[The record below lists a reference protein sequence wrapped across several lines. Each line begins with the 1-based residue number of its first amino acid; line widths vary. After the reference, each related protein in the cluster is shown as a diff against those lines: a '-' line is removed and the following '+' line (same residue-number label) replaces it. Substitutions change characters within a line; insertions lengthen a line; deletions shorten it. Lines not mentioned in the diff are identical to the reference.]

1 MENTIGFNADNQ
13 STTEDFS
20 PLMTEN
26 VIERDYT
33 RPTFQGAVDATP
45 IDEPVIIPPSFED
58 LEAIHQDKV
67 VDEDLQQ
74 GEDSG
79 SSFSSSGANEAMND
93 LDNKDKKKASQ
104 AMVEAV
110 LDGYSQLCGFGN
122 KLVQISPKKVD
133 KLVAEGQINPN
144 LQIPV
149 EGGSIRVIDYFT
161 EYNRSIDGVLR
172 VDDEFKD
179 KVRPVMT
186 RVFMKRNIGMTD
198 EQLLG
203 YYFGVDIIQKGA
215 MIYSLTSQNKQLINS
230 IIELTESTK
239 GSNPQPQTK
248 SEPQRTY
255 SEPEPERQ
263 FVEPEAQREYVEPDE
278 IKSKP
283 KDEFQEAVV
292 VEEKPKRTRATS
304 MPEFGDKDILAQME
318 NIANGTDKPK
328 SNRGRKKRSI

>member
-45 IDEPVIIPPSFED
+45 IEEPIIIPPSFED
-58 LEAIHQDKV
+58 LQAVHEQNVSEDEAQPSD
-67 VDEDLQQ
+67 
-74 GEDSG
+74 DSG
-79 SSFSSSGANEAMND
+79 SSSFSSSGANEAMND

-122 KLVQISPKKVD
+122 KLVQISPKKID

-149 EGGSIRVIDYFT
+149 DGGSIRVVDYFT

-230 IIELTESTK
+230 IIELTESNK
-239 GSNPQPQTK
+239 GNNPQPQAK
-248 SEPQRTY
+248 AEPQRTY

-263 FVEPEAQREYVEPDE
+263 FVEPDAQREYVEPDE

-292 VEEKPKRTRATS
+292 VEEKPKKTRTTA
-304 MPEFGDKDILAQME
+304 MPQFGDKDILAQME
-318 NIANGTDKPK
+318 SIANGGDKPK
-328 SNRGRKKRSI
+328 STRGRKKKI